1 MPEKLMSVISPA
13 GLLLTSGFV
22 GRAAGGG
29 SKFESVEWELKK
41 NISWNSGPVLD
52 LDIESGADRVLGM
65 GAISES
71 FRSETSCGHKLIQ
84 NPYGPVSRT
93 SV

>member
-41 NISWNSGPVLD
+41 NISWNSGPVWD
-52 LDIESGADRVLGM
+52 LDIESGAGRVLSM
-65 GAISES
+65 GPISE
-71 FRSETSCGHKLIQ
+71 
-84 NPYGPVSRT
+84 VSGLRPT
-93 SV
+93 ADTR